1 MASQKKLAVV
11 NAVAFFIALTLSQMS
26 AIPGVLAD
34 ASVSSISGKYPTLFT
49 PAGFTFAIWGIVYIG
64 LISMVVHQLWCAFK
78 YNTTHE
84 SNIALRQMR
93 YAFAIN
99 NIATAL
105 WSWFWVNDA
114 IGIAA
119 VLITMQLI
127 TLTYIAIQVPL
138 QLKSASTKQLWLVLI
153 PLSIYWGWICIATIA
168 NWSCYLVNFSQPLLG
183 FLPQGYTI
191 ALLFVGVV
199 IAWWVLWR
207 MHNYV
212 LPIVFIWAFLG
223 IAAKRVQLISEAGS
237 IAVNNAAHVAIG
249 LLVVALSLYAI
260 QQRKPAKA

>member
-1 MASQKKLAVV
+1 MASYKKLAVI
-11 NAVAFFIALTLSQMS
+11 NAIAFLVALTLSQMS

-49 PAGFTFAIWGIVYIG
+49 PAGFTFAIWGVIYIG
-64 LISMVVHQLWCAFK
+64 LITMVVHQLWCAFK
-78 YNTTHE
+78 CDATHE
-84 SNIALRQMR
+84 SNIALRQMG
-93 YAFAIN
+93 YAFVIN
-99 NIATAL
+99 NVATAL

-119 VLITMQLI
+119 LLITLQLI
-127 TLTYIAIQVPL
+127 TLLYIALRVPL
-138 QLKSASTKQLWLVLI
+138 RLKGTSSKQLWLVLI

-168 NWSCYLVNFSQPLLG
+168 NWSCYLVTLPQPLFG
-183 FLPQGYTI
+183 FLPQGYAIT
-191 ALLFVGVV
+191 LLLVGVV
-199 IAWWVLWR
+199 IAWWVLGR

-212 LPIVFIWAFLG
+212 LPMVFVWAFFG
-223 IAAKRVQLISEAGS
+223 IAAKRIQLLNEPGS

-249 LLVVALSLYAI
+249 LLVVALSLYVI